1 MHNNYFF
8 FRTLTPRLESM
19 MIGSVISEC
28 FSQNKDELVIRFE
41 AANDP
46 LFLRAVFGPSFACL
60 SFPGVFHR
68 TRRNSV
74 DLFPDLIGRRVIK
87 IRQFINERSFAIN
100 LSDGLSLLFKMHGNR
115 SNCVLID
122 NETVAGV
129 FNQNITTDLAIN
141 PSTLDREIDW
151 SFETFLKNRDRVE
164 AHYFTF
170 GKVVWRYLDMH
181 GYGAK
186 SPNEQWEAIQ
196 QVLRLLEAPAYYLTE
211 IENKVTLSLLPFPAP
226 IKEFNDPIEALN
238 SFYITYSQHEAL
250 SSEKNSVLSRL
261 KSNLRSS
268 GSFHQKSKHRL
279 EALQHNN
286 YKIWADL
293 IMANLHTIGG
303 KSDKVT
309 LANFY
314 DENRPLEIH
323 LKKELSPQKNAEIYY
338 TKAKKQQV
346 EVHMLQQSIQKK
358 EQEIVMLKKQIEE
371 ATTINDIK
379 KLRSFVSSAGIQ
391 EKTQTTEPLPYHD
404 FEFNGFRILVGKN
417 AKSNDTLTLRHSYKD
432 DLWLHAKDVAGSH
445 VLIKHQAG
453 KKIPKDVIERA
464 AQLAAYYSKRKNETL
479 CPVVVTPKKFVR
491 KRKGDPAGMVVVEKE
506 DTILV
511 EPKAWSAG
519 EMGR

>member
-1 MHNNYFF
+1 VHNNYFF
-8 FRTLTPRLESM
+8 LRTLTPRIEARM
-19 MIGSVISEC
+19 HGSVVSEC

-41 AANDP
+41 ATNDP
-46 LFLRAVFGPSFACL
+46 LFLRAVFGPFACL

-74 DLFPDLIGRRVIK
+74 DLFPDLIGRRVTG
-87 IRQFINERSFAIN
+87 IRQFKNERSFALN

-115 SNCVLID
+115 SNCILFEHEKV
-122 NETVAGV
+122 TSV
-129 FNQNITTDLAIN
+129 FNQSIASDLAID
-141 PSTLDREIDW
+141 PATLDRDIDW
-151 SFETFLKNRDRVE
+151 SYETFVKNRDRLE

-170 GKVVWRYLDMH
+170 GKVVWKYLGIH
-181 GYGAK
+181 GFGNK
-186 SPNEQWEAIQ
+186 SSNEQWAAIQ
-196 QVLRLLEAPAYYLTE
+196 QVLRILDAPTYYVTE
-211 IENKVTLSLLPFPAP
+211 IEKKVTLSLLPFPTS

-238 SFYITYSQHEAL
+238 YFYITYAQYEAL
-250 SSEKNSVLSRL
+250 SSERNSVMSRL

-268 GSFHQKSKHRL
+268 ESYHQKSLHRL
-279 EALQHNN
+279 ESLQHNN

-293 IMANLHTIGG
+293 IMANLHAIGG
-303 KSDKVT
+303 KSDNVT
-309 LANFY
+309 LSNFY
-314 DENRPLEIH
+314 DENRPLDIH

-338 TKAKKQQV
+338 KKAKKQQV
-346 EVHMLQQSIQKK
+346 EVQMLQQSLEKK
-358 EQEIVMLKKQIEE
+358 EQEMTMLRNQIQE
-371 ATTINDIK
+371 ATAIGDIK
-379 KLRSFVSSAGIQ
+379 KLRSFISSAGIR
-391 EKTQTTEPLPYHD
+391 EKAQTVEPRPYHE

-417 AKSNDTLTLRHSYKD
+417 AQTNDTLTLRHSFKD

-511 EPKAWSAG
+511 EPKAWS
-519 EMGR
+519 